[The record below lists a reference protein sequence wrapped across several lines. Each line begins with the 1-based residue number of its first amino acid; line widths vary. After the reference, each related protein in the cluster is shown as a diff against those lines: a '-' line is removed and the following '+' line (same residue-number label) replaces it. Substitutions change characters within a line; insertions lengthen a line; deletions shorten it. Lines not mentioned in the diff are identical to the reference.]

1 MAWSVDASVELA
13 MTPFLIRKISVT
25 TDDGNA
31 TAVTHGGPAAEPD
44 IVIPVLNTAGD
55 TGGLSVTAKSNT
67 TVTIDPETSGDK
79 FDIYCIWFVSAGQDG
94 GSITVPG

>member
-25 TDDGNA
+25 TDDANA
-31 TAVTHGGPAAEPD
+31 TAVTHGGPATEPD
-44 IVIPVLNTAGD
+44 LIIPVLNTAGD
-55 TGGLSVTAKSNT
+55 TGGLAVTAKSTT

-79 FDIYCIWFVSAGQDG
+79 FDIYCFWFAQAGARG
-94 GSITVPG
+94 GLDVPS

>member
-13 MTPFLIRKISVT
+13 MVPWLIRKISVT
-25 TDDGNA
+25 TDDNA
-31 TAVTHGGPAAEPD
+31 NTAVTHGGPAVAPD
-44 IVIPVLNTAGD
+44 IVIPVLNTAAD
-55 TGGLSVTAKSNT
+55 VGGLAVTAKSAT

-79 FDIYCIWFVSAGQDG
+79 FDIYCIWFASAGQDG

>member
-25 TDDGNA
+25 TDDNA
-31 TAVTHGGPAAEPD
+31 NTAVTHGGPAVAPD